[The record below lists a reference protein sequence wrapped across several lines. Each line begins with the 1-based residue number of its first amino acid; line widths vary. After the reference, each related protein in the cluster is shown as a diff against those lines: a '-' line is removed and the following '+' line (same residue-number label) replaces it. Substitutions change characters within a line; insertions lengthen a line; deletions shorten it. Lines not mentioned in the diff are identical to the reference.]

1 MVCVVGRMRDLILQ
15 LSKSS
20 IYSTKPYGGCLA
32 FTSQANPAAPFEPEV
47 KHQAVMELCTR
58 QVSASE
64 IARRIGV
71 RRTIVYKL
79 KGEIIGNSA
88 YQTIHKHN
96 EPSLLWRQNTVRC
109 RRKCRST
116 ESGNTPPQMKL
127 DILKRAPNNLI
138 ARDFKVEQP
147 NQKWLTD
154 ITEFQ
159 LPAGK
164 VWLTPCGI
172 ALSKR

>member
-1 MVCVVGRMRDLILQ
+1 
-15 LSKSS
+15 
-20 IYSTKPYGGCLA
+20 
-32 FTSQANPAAPFEPEV
+32 
-47 KHQAVMELCTR
+47 MELCTR

-88 YQTIHKHN
+88 YQTMRKHN

-109 RRKCRST
+109 GRKCRST